1 MVNWKRYLNIS
12 LKRNHFFAGQTSSA
26 PTSSSGTGQLSTPPG
41 YTGGLIPLPEGK
53 FFNNEFRAFYKK
65 LDQDFKTLS
74 IKVLC
79 SCNFVKS
86 DAYSRKF
93 VFCDWRLTIDFIGIP
108 KSCAEI
114 RSSGIG
120 SQDGEYVI
128 QARPNCHLNIICQN
142 MDEPS
147 PIEFLG
153 GPQQRYWLYW
163 HYAILIRLSAYDK
176 QHVDK
181 RACLEN
187 SGKNMEHIIII
198 SGAIHFKTVDDWW
211 HSFSFARFM
220 RDIQ

>member
-1 MVNWKRYLNIS
+1 MVNRKRYLNIS

-93 VFCDWRLTIDFIGIP
+93 VFCDWRLTIDH
-108 KSCAEI
+108 
-114 RSSGIG
+114 
-120 SQDGEYVI
+120 
-128 QARPNCHLNIICQN
+128 RP
-142 MDEPS
+142 
-147 PIEFLG
+147 
-153 GPQQRYWLYW
+153 
-163 HYAILIRLSAYDK
+163 LS
-176 QHVDK
+176 
-181 RACLEN
+181 
-187 SGKNMEHIIII
+187 
-198 SGAIHFKTVDDWW
+198 
-211 HSFSFARFM
+211 
-220 RDIQ
+220 